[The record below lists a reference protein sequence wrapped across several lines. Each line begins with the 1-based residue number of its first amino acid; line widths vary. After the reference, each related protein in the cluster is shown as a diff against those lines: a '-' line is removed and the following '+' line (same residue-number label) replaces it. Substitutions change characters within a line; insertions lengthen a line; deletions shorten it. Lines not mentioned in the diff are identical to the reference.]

1 MREYRIVKLVP
12 IKLNRLGFALTC
24 LGLATVMAPR
34 SALAQSL
41 IDGTWILSQDED
53 SYEFIPALN
62 NSLDAGDPYPGDFAG
77 LPITPAARDVAQAFD
92 EAQLEIPEMQCR
104 AYATPL
110 GPRAIGSMTIWEDR
124 DPHTL
129 QQTGIETMQPLV
141 YGLHRHIWMV
151 PHPAPHSWEDGSW
164 AGYST
169 GKWVGNTLYVHTDHL
184 KSGILQR
191 GSDLPLDDQTTMD
204 ERFFRNGDVL
214 TDVMFISDKEY
225 LTRPYVNSKLYMLA
239 PQGTL
244 AAVPCVPFDEVPRAE
259 GIVPMHVPGYVELQG
274 TVGTHIPLK
283 AEQGGA
289 ETEFPEYQDVMKSLP
304 PNPSV
309 DQLHK
314 ALAREQAQ
322 EEQYSRQ

>member
-1 MREYRIVKLVP
+1 MKLASV
-12 IKLNRLGFALTC
+12 KLNRLGLALTC
-24 LGLATVMAPR
+24 LSVATVLATQGA
-34 SALAQSL
+34 AAQSL
-41 IDGTWILSQDED
+41 IDGTWNLLQDED
-53 SYEFIPALN
+53 AYNFIAGLN
-62 NSLDAGDPYPGDFAG
+62 AGPNAGDPYPGDFAG

-104 AYATPL
+104 SYATPL

-129 QQTGIETMQPLV
+129 QQTQIETMQTLV

-151 PHPAPHSWEDGSW
+151 PQPGPPSWAAGSW

-169 GKWVGNTLYVHTDHL
+169 GKWVGNTLWVHTDHL

-204 ERFFRNGDVL
+204 ERFFRDGDVL
-214 TDVMFISDKEY
+214 TDVMFISDKQY
-225 LTRPYVNSKLYMLA
+225 LSRPYVNSKLYILA

-244 AAVPCVPFDEVPRAE
+244 IAVPCVPFDEVPRAE

-283 AEQGGA
+283 TERGGS
-289 ETEFPEYQDVMKSLP
+289 ETEFPEYQEVMKGLP

-309 DQLHK
+309 DRLHK
-314 ALAREQAQ
+314 ALEKEQAE
-322 EEQYSRQ
+322 EEQFSHQ